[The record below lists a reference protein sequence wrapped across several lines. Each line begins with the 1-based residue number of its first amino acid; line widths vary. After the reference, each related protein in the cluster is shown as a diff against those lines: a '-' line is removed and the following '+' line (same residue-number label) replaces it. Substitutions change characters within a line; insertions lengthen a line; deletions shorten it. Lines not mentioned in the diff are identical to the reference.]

1 MRLPSRGSA
10 VSLVSSLAVTN
21 GRMHRLKKGFT
32 MAQDRPWLGGR
43 FGVAERW
50 VELAGSFVQIRE
62 PFGSLALPIV
72 IVPTVVLSGKH
83 RLSPFQPSLTD
94 NLGYVVV
101 SNHVP
106 VLAIDQ
112 IFLLF
117 DWRCEIDG

>member
-1 MRLPSRGSA
+1 
-10 VSLVSSLAVTN
+10 
-21 GRMHRLKKGFT
+21 
-32 MAQDRPWLGGR
+32 MAQDRPRLGGR

-50 VELAGSFVQIRE
+50 VELAGNFVHILE
-62 PFGSLALPIV
+62 PFGSLAPPNEKSLPC
-72 IVPTVVLSGKH
+72 LSCED

-94 NLGYVVV
+94 NLGHVVV

-117 DWRCEIDG
+117 DRRREIDG